1 MLRFLI
7 KQIDYLL
14 GLCKKANNLI
24 ARKCFYDQAF
34 GALQY
39 HVALFPGDHAE
50 AESLWNDYR
59 VQFEELVY
67 SQRR

>member
-7 KQIDYLL
+7 EQIDYLL
-14 GLCKKANNLI
+14 GLCKKANNLT

-39 HVALFPGDHAE
+39 HVTLFPSDFDE

-59 VQFEELVY
+59 VQFEELIY
-67 SQRR
+67 S